1 MASHVFNNAGM
12 LLHFL
17 RELNMN
23 LSWDTTSVWILALE
37 PILSAQC
44 NLESVSFTQAVIKTQ
59 PWLDAYSLREAGYC
73 LALSLWNTSTFS
85 LYGPVCFCAG
95 GVDGWAVEE
104 SWYKSWQQL
113 RSLRYLVFIVV
124 YKNVLMGFLKLLLTS
139 PHTEMTLVEMFVC
152 WELECSMGSQFCTPG
167 GISHKTAYPR
177 SLSTAST
184 KQNSHQGKP
193 LKNFCWVLGSLGS
206 VALKSIINYILNS
219 VIGLI
224 Y

>member
-59 PWLDAYSLREAGYC
+59 PWLDACSLREAGYC

-95 GVDGWAVEE
+95 GVDGWAVGE

-124 YKNVLMGFLKLLLTS
+124 YKSVLMGILKLLLTS

-152 WELECSMGSQFCTPG
+152 WELEC
-167 GISHKTAYPR
+167 
-177 SLSTAST
+177 LSFA
-184 KQNSHQGKP
+184 HQGASLIRCLILVPCPRLLRSRIHIKVNP
-193 LKNFCWVLGSLGS
+193 LRTSAESWAVVDQLL
-206 VALKSIINYILNS
+206 
-219 VIGLI
+219 
-224 Y
+224 